1 MKKVLVSLTVIII
14 LFNFIFANDAYAAG
28 AENPDPDLNKQES
41 TYAEESVENGMS
53 NELMADN
60 VEGNTDNTL
69 EKYGTTAVGLVVTL
83 LGAVIN
89 LLAFQVDIVL
99 SQLSYSTETKPY
111 STEGSAGGIKYFFT
125 IERAVF
131 NRVPLFNI
139 NYFNTD
145 SQYDVGTGDKKITV
159 DASASVNDIKSRVAQ
174 MFYVV
179 RLIATGAS
187 LVVLIYIGIRMA
199 LSTLSDDKAK
209 YKKMLIGWV
218 ESVVVLFL
226 LEYIMAAVIIVGE
239 AITNVFYNLEVG
251 LLTKEGTGGTKE
263 VLDTFE
269 ESLRPQIVTK
279 LLELSG
285 LNYGLYTIMYICMLF
300 MQIKYFWTYMKRFLM
315 VGFLIIISPLI
326 TVTYG
331 IDKAGDGKAQ
341 AFSVWM
347 KEFVVNVLIQPLHA
361 LIYLVFILSAG
372 EIAKLSPI
380 IALAFM
386 MCMGVVE
393 RMVKVIF
400 DLRGLVSLRGVDKF
414 GKKQ

>member
-1 MKKVLVSLTVIII
+1 MKRVLVSLTVIII
-14 LFNFIFANDAYAAG
+14 LFNFIFVNDAYAVG
-28 AENPDPDLNKQES
+28 AEPTNPNPNKQEQTLREDDLS
-41 TYAEESVENGMS
+41 NGVENTKV
-53 NELMADN
+53 ADTM
-60 VEGNTDNTL
+60 EGNDAKNT
-69 EKYGTTAVGLVVTL
+69 EEYGPTVIGLVVSL
-83 LGAVIN
+83 LGAAIN

-99 SQLSYSTETKPY
+99 CQLSYSTENSKLQ
-111 STEGSAGGIKYFFT
+111 YFFS

-139 NYFNTD
+139 NFFNTE
-145 SQYDVGTGDKKITV
+145 STYTVGTGDYTTTIES
-159 DASASVNDIKSRVAQ
+159 SASINDIKERVAQ

-226 LEYIMAAVIIVGE
+226 LEYIMVAVMMIGE
-239 AITNVFYNLEVG
+239 ALVNVFYALEMQILDGGTGITTVEETFENTIRSQI
-251 LLTKEGTGGTKE
+251 LTK
-263 VLDTFE
+263 LFE
-269 ESLRPQIVTK
+269 M
-279 LLELSG
+279 SG
-285 LNYGLYTIMYICMLF
+285 LNYAMYTIMYICLLF

-315 VGFLIIISPLI
+315 VGFLIMIAPLI

-341 AFSVWM
+341 AFAVWM

-361 LIYLVFILSAG
+361 LIYLVFVLSAG

-380 IALAFM
+380 IALAFL

>member
-1 MKKVLVSLTVIII
+1 
-14 LFNFIFANDAYAAG
+14 
-28 AENPDPDLNKQES
+28 
-41 TYAEESVENGMS
+41 
-53 NELMADN
+53 
-60 VEGNTDNTL
+60 
-69 EKYGTTAVGLVVTL
+69 
-83 LGAVIN
+83 
-89 LLAFQVDIVL
+89 
-99 SQLSYSTETKPY
+99 
-111 STEGSAGGIKYFFT
+111 
-125 IERAVF
+125 
-131 NRVPLFNI
+131 
-139 NYFNTD
+139 
-145 SQYDVGTGDKKITV
+145 
-159 DASASVNDIKSRVAQ
+159 
-174 MFYVV
+174 
-179 RLIATGAS
+179 
-187 LVVLIYIGIRMA
+187 
-199 LSTLSDDKAK
+199 
-209 YKKMLIGWV
+209 MLIGWV

-361 LIYLVFILSAG
+361 LIYLIFVLTANA
-372 EIAKLSPI
+372 IAASSPI
-380 IALAFM
+380 IALAM
-386 MCMGVVE
+386 LMSMGSVE

>member
-1 MKKVLVSLTVIII
+1 MKRVLVSLTVIII
-14 LFNFIFANDAYAAG
+14 LFNFIFVNDAYATG
-28 AENPDPDLNKQES
+28 AEETNPEMTDQEQTLVGDDLSNG
-41 TYAEESVENGMS
+41 VENTKT
-53 NELMADN
+53 AD
-60 VEGNTDNTL
+60 VLEGNEDTSMED
-69 EKYGTTAVGLVVTL
+69 YGSSIIGLVVSL
-83 LGAVIN
+83 IGAVVN

-99 SQLSYSTETKPY
+99 CQLSYSTENSKLQ
-111 STEGSAGGIKYFFT
+111 YFFT

-139 NYFNTD
+139 NFFDTAESYT
-145 SQYDVGTGDKKITV
+145 VGTGTYKTTISS
-159 DASASVNDIKSRVAQ
+159 SASINKIKERVSQ

-179 RLIATGAS
+179 RLISTGAS

-226 LEYIMAAVIIVGE
+226 LEYIMVAVIMLGE
-239 AITNVFYNLEVG
+239 SITNIFYSLEMQILSGGTG
-251 LLTKEGTGGTKE
+251 LASTDETFENVIRTQILTK
-263 VLDTFE
+263 LFE
-269 ESLRPQIVTK
+269 F
-279 LLELSG
+279 SG
-285 LNYGLYTIMYICMLF
+285 LNYALYTVMYICLLF

-315 VGFLIIISPLI
+315 VGFLIMIAPLI

-341 AFSVWM
+341 AFAVWM

-361 LIYLVFILSAG
+361 LIYLVFVLSAG

-380 IALAFM
+380 IALAFL

>member
-1 MKKVLVSLTVIII
+1 MKRVLVSLTVIII

-28 AENPDPDLNKQES
+28 SEPSDPNPTKMETTLAEDDLSNG
-41 TYAEESVENGMS
+41 VENTKA
-53 NELMADN
+53 ADM
-60 VEGNTDNTL
+60 VEGNGN
-69 EKYGTTAVGLVVTL
+69 EKTEDYGPTIIGLVVSL
-83 LGAVIN
+83 LGAAIN

-99 SQLSYSTETKPY
+99 CQLSYSTENDKLQ
-111 STEGSAGGIKYFFT
+111 YFFS

-139 NYFNTD
+139 NFFSTD
-145 SQYDVGTGDKKITV
+145 DPYTVGSGDHITKIAASQSI
-159 DASASVNDIKSRVAQ
+159 NDIKVRVAQ
-174 MFYVV
+174 VFYVV

-187 LVVLIYIGIRMA
+187 LVVLVYIGIRMS

-218 ESVVVLFL
+218 ESIVVLFL
-226 LEYIMAAVIIVGE
+226 LEYIMVAIIMLGE
-239 AITNVFYNLEVG
+239 MITNVFYNMEMQILSGSTG
-251 LLTKEGTGGTKE
+251 LASADETFENVIRSQILTK
-263 VLDTFE
+263 LFE
-269 ESLRPQIVTK
+269 M
-279 LLELSG
+279 SG
-285 LNYGLYTIMYICMLF
+285 LNYALYTIMYICLLVLHV
-300 MQIKYFWTYMKRFLM
+300 KYFWTYMKRFLM
-315 VGFLIIISPLI
+315 VGFLIMIAPMI

-347 KEFVVNVLIQPLHA
+347 KEFTVNVLIQPLHA
-361 LIYLVFILSAG
+361 LIYLIFALSAG

-380 IALAFM
+380 IALAFL
-386 MCMGVVE
+386 MCMGAVE

>member
-1 MKKVLVSLTVIII
+1 MKRVLVSLTVIII
-14 LFNFIFANDAYAAG
+14 LFNFIFVNDAYAAG
-28 AENPDPDLNKQES
+28 SEPTNPNPNKQEQTLREDDLS
-41 TYAEESVENGMS
+41 NGVENTKV
-53 NELMADN
+53 ADTM
-60 VEGNTDNTL
+60 EGNDAKNT
-69 EKYGTTAVGLVVTL
+69 EDYGPTVIGLVVSL
-83 LGAVIN
+83 LGAAIN

-99 SQLSYSTETKPY
+99 CQLSYSTENSKLQ
-111 STEGSAGGIKYFFT
+111 YFFS

-139 NYFNTD
+139 NFFNTD
-145 SQYDVGTGDKKITV
+145 ATYTVGTGDHTTTIE
-159 DASASVNDIKSRVAQ
+159 ASASINDIKERVAQ

-226 LEYIMAAVIIVGE
+226 LEYIMVAVMMIGE
-239 AITNVFYNLEVG
+239 SLVNVFYALEMQILDGGTGITTVEETFENTIRSQI
-251 LLTKEGTGGTKE
+251 LTK
-263 VLDTFE
+263 LFE
-269 ESLRPQIVTK
+269 M
-279 LLELSG
+279 SG
-285 LNYGLYTIMYICMLF
+285 LNYAMYTIMYLCLLF

-315 VGFLIIISPLI
+315 VGFLIMIAPLI

-341 AFSVWM
+341 AFAVWM

-361 LIYLVFILSAG
+361 LIYLVFVLSAG

-380 IALAFM
+380 IALAFL

>member
-1 MKKVLVSLTVIII
+1 MKKIFVSLTLIII
-14 LFNFIFANDAYAAG
+14 LFNFIFANNAYAEG
-28 AENPDPDLNKQES
+28 AEPTDPEHTKSES
-41 TYAEESVENGMS
+41 TLVDEQVSNGVENSYIGDTMDGNNNNS
-53 NELMADN
+53 NE
-60 VEGNTDNTL
+60 T
-69 EKYGTTAVGLVVTL
+69 YGPTIVGLVVSI
-83 LGAVIN
+83 LGAVVN
-89 LLAFQVDIVL
+89 LIAFQLDLVL
-99 SQLSYSTETKPY
+99 GQLSYSTENDKLQ
-111 STEGSAGGIKYFFT
+111 YFFS

-139 NYFNTD
+139 NFFNTD
-145 SQYDVGTGDKKITV
+145 DTYTVGTETNKTTI
-159 DASASVNDIKSRVAQ
+159 SASSSINDIKKRVAQ
-174 MFYVV
+174 VFYIV
-179 RLIATGAS
+179 RLVATGAS

-226 LEYIMAAVIIVGE
+226 LEYIMVIIIYIGE
-239 AITNVFYNLEVG
+239 SITNVFYSLEVQILG
-251 LLTKEGTGGTKE
+251 GGTGITDLTE
-263 VLDTFE
+263 TFE
-269 ESLRPQIVTK
+269 TTIRNQILIK
-279 LLELSG
+279 LFECSG
-285 LNYGLYTIMYICMLF
+285 LNYALYTVMYLCLLF
-300 MQIKYFWTYMKRFLM
+300 MQLKYFWTYMKRFLM
-315 VGFLIIISPLI
+315 VGFLIMISPII

-361 LIYLVFILSAG
+361 LIYLVFVLSAG

-380 IALAFM
+380 IALAFL

-393 RMVKVIF
+393 RRVKVIF

>member
-1 MKKVLVSLTVIII
+1 MVL
-14 LFNFIFANDAYAAG
+14 
-28 AENPDPDLNKQES
+28 E
-41 TYAEESVENGMS
+41 
-53 NELMADN
+53 
-60 VEGNTDNTL
+60 
-69 EKYGTTAVGLVVTL
+69 
-83 LGAVIN
+83 
-89 LLAFQVDIVL
+89 LAFQTHIYG
-99 SQLSYSTETKPY
+99 SCCSGYSGETKPY

-251 LLTKEGTGGTKE
+251 LLTKEGAGGTKE